1 MEKEKLHTVS
11 SAAPFIPSN
20 WLSAVPSAAGAVS
33 GTLNFSLAI
42 PESQKPQPH
51 WNTLQHPKL
60 TKPKSPL
67 NYNLERQSGKGGGK
81 KKGENHTLNRRRT
94 WFPIPFSQ
102 SPNKRPMPSAAT
114 TREHGNFARPAR
126 YTMCYTEHTQR
137 ATRRMSYFESVK
149 LSGER
154 NAKQEMAGV
163 YYENLPWGQSFCEW
177 KTVQRLDV
185 MRTSKW
191 ETSC

>member
-1 MEKEKLHTVS
+1 
-11 SAAPFIPSN
+11 
-20 WLSAVPSAAGAVS
+20 
-33 GTLNFSLAI
+33 
-42 PESQKPQPH
+42 
-51 WNTLQHPKL
+51 
-60 TKPKSPL
+60 
-67 NYNLERQSGKGGGK
+67 
-81 KKGENHTLNRRRT
+81 LNRRRA

-102 SPNKRPMPSAAT
+102 SPNKRLMPSAAT

-126 YTMCYTEHTQR
+126 YTMWYTEHTQR
-137 ATRRMSYFESVK
+137 ATRRMSCFESVK
-149 LSGER
+149 FSGETR

-177 KTVQRLDV
+177 KTVKRLDV